1 MRKLLLGLALCCFMW
16 PIGTAAASGNEELV
30 VKRVSGDVQ
39 VGAFE
44 GSELAPLETGAR
56 LKQIDSIQVGEGE
69 AELALYNKTVLY
81 LGPGSRM
88 TVIEL
93 GVETTGFYISKGK
106 VNVEYMPEPS
116 KKLIFETAAGLA
128 EPKGKAVFI
137 IEATDDGAMEVSV
150 HRGTVAAAGDK
161 CSRDVK
167 KGTAVLI
174 DSESCSSRILE
185 K

>member
-1 MRKLLLGLALCCFMW
+1 MRKLLVLAVCCFIW
-16 PIGTAAASGNEELV
+16 TFGTAVASGSEELV

-44 GSELAPLETGAR
+44 GSEWAPLETGAR

-69 AELALYNKTVLY
+69 VELALYNKTVLR

-93 GVETTGFYISKGK
+93 DVETAGFYIIKGK
-106 VNVEYMPEPS
+106 VNVEYMPGFP

-128 EPKGKAVFI
+128 EPKGKAVFVV
-137 IEATDDGAMEVSV
+137 EVTNDGAMEVSA
-150 HRGTVAAAGDK
+150 HRGTIAASGDK

>member
-1 MRKLLLGLALCCFMW
+1 MRKLLVLAVYCFIW
-16 PIGTAAASGNEELV
+16 TVGTAAAFGNEDLV

-44 GSELAPLETGAR
+44 GAKWAPLKTGAR

-69 AELALYNKTVLY
+69 AELTQYNKTVLR

-116 KKLIFETAAGLA
+116 KKLVFETAAGLA
-128 EPKGKAVFI
+128 EPKGKAVFVV
-137 IEATDDGAMEVSV
+137 EVTNDGAMEVSA
-150 HRGTVAAAGDK
+150 HRGTVAASGDK

>member
-1 MRKLLLGLALCCFMW
+1 MRKLLVLAVSCFMW
-16 PIGTAAASGNEELV
+16 TVGIAVASGNDELV

-44 GSELAPLETGAR
+44 GSEWAQLETGAR

-69 AELALYNKTVLY
+69 AELALYKKTVLR

-88 TVIEL
+88 TLIEL

-106 VNVEYMPEPS
+106 VNVEYTPEPA
-116 KKLIFETAAGLA
+116 KKLMFETAAGLA

-137 IEATDDGAMEVSV
+137 VEVTDDGAMEVSV
-150 HRGTVAAAGDK
+150 HQGTVAASGDK
-161 CSRDVK
+161 CRRDVK